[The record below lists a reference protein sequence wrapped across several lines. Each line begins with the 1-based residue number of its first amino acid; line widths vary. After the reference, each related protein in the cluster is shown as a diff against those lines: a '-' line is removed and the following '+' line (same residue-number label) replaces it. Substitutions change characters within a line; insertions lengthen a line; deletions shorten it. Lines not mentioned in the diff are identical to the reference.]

1 MDEGMI
7 FDIAHG
13 SFVDGPGVRT
23 TVFFKGCNLKC
34 LWCHNPE
41 SQSPIPQMMFY
52 KNKCTGCGICKSVCP
67 KPSEACDLCGI
78 CAKYCP
84 SSAKKVCGRLWTA
97 DEVMTEIEK
106 DKAFYKNSGGGVTF
120 SGGEC
125 MLQVDFLKSLLV
137 KCRDI
142 GIHTAVD
149 TAGNVPFEAF
159 EQIMP
164 YTDAFLYD
172 VKCYSE
178 ELHKKGTGVSNKRI
192 FENLMALSERF
203 GGDIIVRIP
212 IIPGYNTDT
221 SELTKM
227 ADFLRTVKYKSI
239 DLLPYHRLGENKYS
253 AINRKADVYSVPSNQ
268 EMEKAEK
275 LFKK

>member
-41 SQSPIPQMMFY
+41 SQGPIPQMMFY

-97 DEVMTEIEK
+97 DEVMAEIEK
-106 DKAFYKNSGGGVTF
+106 DKTFYESSDGGVTF

-125 MLQVDFLKSLLV
+125 MLQVDFLKSLLE
-137 KCRDI
+137 KCKNN

-192 FENLMALSERF
+192 FENLMALSEHF
-203 GGDIIVRIP
+203 DGDIIVRIP
-212 IIPGYNTDT
+212 IIPGYNTDA

-268 EMEKAEK
+268 EMENIEK